1 MIHVNNP
8 IPEPIRFRVDC
19 RHEGE
24 YWISENPTAK
34 PKDFPSYWRRFED
47 DLAKGFSHRCGW
59 WAMYIPT
66 GHVDHFLSKD
76 NRPDLAYEWN
86 NYRYIEATVN
96 STKKKLDD
104 QILDPFEVEDAWF
117 ELILPSMQLTLTS
130 DLPPHLKTKA
140 DLTLEKLHLIDGL
153 KVVRNRKRW
162 YDSYTNGTP
171 LSELE
176 KLAPLV
182 AKAVKKLED
191 AGKPLP

>member
-1 MIHVNNP
+1 
-8 IPEPIRFRVDC
+8 
-19 RHEGE
+19 
-24 YWISENPTAK
+24 
-34 PKDFPSYWRRFED
+34 
-47 DLAKGFSHRCGW
+47 
-59 WAMYIPT
+59 MYIPT